1 MVTDVLKLVGIQ
13 IIKLN
18 LKATRSWVC
27 FLDKLYNKIK

>member
-1 MVTDVLKLVGIQ
+1 MVTDILRLIGIQ

-18 LKATRSWVC
+18 LKVVDSWVC